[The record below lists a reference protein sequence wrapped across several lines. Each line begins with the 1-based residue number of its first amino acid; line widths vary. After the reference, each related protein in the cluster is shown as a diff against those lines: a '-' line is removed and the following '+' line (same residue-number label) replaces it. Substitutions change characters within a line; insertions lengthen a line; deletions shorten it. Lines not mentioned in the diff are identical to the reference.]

1 MRHAKAQSFYALEV
15 LPIVCCALLAVHCWL
30 CGLNAQSAGMED
42 GHWMREQVENL
53 LLQMPTKQTVDKFF
67 GGQGSTIE

>member
-1 MRHAKAQSFYALEV
+1 
-15 LPIVCCALLAVHCWL
+15 
-30 CGLNAQSAGMED
+30 MED